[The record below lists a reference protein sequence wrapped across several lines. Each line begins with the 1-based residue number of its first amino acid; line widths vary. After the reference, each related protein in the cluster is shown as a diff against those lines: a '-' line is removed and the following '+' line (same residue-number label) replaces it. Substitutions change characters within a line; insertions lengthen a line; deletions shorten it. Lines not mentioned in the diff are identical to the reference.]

1 MKIII
6 SRAEVTKTIDTVLF
20 DPCTHIECG
29 DLDCCACPLRE
40 HAGTLRS
47 AQDQFIK
54 ALHTIEVEGE

>member
-1 MKIII
+1 MKIVI
-6 SRAEVTKTIDTVLF
+6 SKTEVNDTVKNVMF

-29 DLDCCACPLRE
+29 DINCDNCPLQE
-40 HAGTLRS
+40 HAQVLRH

>member
-6 SRAEVTKTIDTVLF
+6 SKTEVSNTIEEVIF

-40 HAGTLRS
+40 YAQNLRI
-47 AQDQFIK
+47 AQEQFVK